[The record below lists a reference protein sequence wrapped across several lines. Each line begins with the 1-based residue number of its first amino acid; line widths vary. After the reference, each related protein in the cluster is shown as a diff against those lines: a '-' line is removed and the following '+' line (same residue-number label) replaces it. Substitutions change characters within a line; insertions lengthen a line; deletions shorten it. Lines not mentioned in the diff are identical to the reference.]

1 VWVVAASGTPI
12 VLIHGF
18 GVDHRLLLPLDP
30 TIEAHGGWR
39 RVYLDLPGM
48 GASPAD
54 GIDSSEDLVAA
65 VEAAIDAE
73 VGGEPFAVLGA
84 SYGAMVARRVAHD
97 RPVLG
102 LASIAGVSGP
112 AGGTRD
118 LPPRTVLPARTAQDA
133 AWWASL
139 GDDDPALADYRE
151 MVVVPSRAGL
161 EEHRRWVQP
170 GVEAAD
176 TRALARLRARYS
188 LDAEPEATDVLFE
201 RPTLF
206 LTGRQDQAV
215 GWRDAGRLLP
225 HYPRATYLVLDAA
238 GHNVHLDQPV
248 QTATAITA
256 WLDRVRES
264 SAD

>member
-1 VWVVAASGTPI
+1 VWVVAATVAAMHVISRGSGTPI

-102 LASIAGVSGP
+102 LASIAGV
-112 AGGTRD
+112 
-118 LPPRTVLPARTAQDA
+118 PRR
-133 AWWASL
+133 
-139 GDDDPALADYRE
+139 
-151 MVVVPSRAGL
+151 
-161 EEHRRWVQP
+161 
-170 GVEAAD
+170 
-176 TRALARLRARYS
+176 
-188 LDAEPEATDVLFE
+188 
-201 RPTLF
+201 
-206 LTGRQDQAV
+206 
-215 GWRDAGRLLP
+215 RDAGPAAAHGAARPHRAGRRLVGE
-225 HYPRATYLVLDAA
+225 PR
-238 GHNVHLDQPV
+238 
-248 QTATAITA
+248 
-256 WLDRVRES
+256 
-264 SAD
+264 